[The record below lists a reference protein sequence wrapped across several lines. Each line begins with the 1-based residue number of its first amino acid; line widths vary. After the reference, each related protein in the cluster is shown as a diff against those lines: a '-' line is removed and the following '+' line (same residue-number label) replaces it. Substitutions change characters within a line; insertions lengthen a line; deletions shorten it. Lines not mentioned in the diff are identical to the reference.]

1 MTTAILIFVRD
12 HSEIQVLLLLL
23 ISVLYSILLI
33 IGKPFESTFEN
44 KMSLFTELMVSLYIY
59 LLLCLTD
66 FTGQAE

>member
-66 FTGQAE
+66 FTGQAV